1 MAGHTVITTMKN
13 EGAFLLEW
21 VAHHKVLGFDHI
33 VICTN
38 DCADVTRTMAL
49 RLAEMGLARH
59 HATQAWAATSIQR
72 SALKQVRRYPEVTQ
86 ADWLYVCDADE
97 FLVVKLGDGSVQSL
111 VAAARADVEVIP
123 VPWRIFGPDGQR
135 DYRPGRITQQFL
147 RARRAPPPGAIAP
160 VYPKSVFRG
169 LENLHR
175 IGVHQPVPK
184 PGLGRDLVI
193 EAPGGQP
200 PVRQRHPM
208 FVQADY
214 RFAQVNHYCLRS
226 RDSFLVKR
234 ERGRVNHVGQG
245 MDMDYWD
252 RFNVAEEPCD
262 AIRRYDAATEDWM
275 ARLLADPVLGP
286 LHGAAVIW
294 HRMRI
299 AALHASAGHAPV
311 IAATNERMGPCASLA
326 S

>member
-1 MAGHTVITTMKN
+1 MGGYTVITTMKN

-21 VAHHKVLGFDHI
+21 VAHHKAIGFDHV

-49 RLAEMGLARH
+49 RLQDMGLVRH
-59 HATQAWAATSIQR
+59 HATHAWAATSIQR
-72 SALKQVRRYPEVTQ
+72 SALKQVRRYPEVTE
-86 ADWLYVCDADE
+86 ADWIYVCDADE
-97 FLVVKLGDGSVQSL
+97 FLVAKLGDGSVQAL
-111 VAAARADVEVIP
+111 AEAATPGVEVIP

-135 DYRPGRITQQFL
+135 AFRPGRITQQFL
-147 RARRAPPPGAIAP
+147 RARRAPHPITITP
-160 VYPKSVFRG
+160 VYPKSLFRG

-184 PGLGRDLVI
+184 PDLGRDLI
-193 EAPGGQP
+193 TEAPGGQP
-200 PVRQRHPM
+200 SVRQRHPM

-234 ERGRVNHVGQG
+234 DRGRVNHVGQS
-245 MDMDYWD
+245 MDLDYWD
-252 RFNVAEEPCD
+252 RFDLAEVPCD
-262 AIRRYDAATEDWM
+262 AIRRYDAPTEDWL
-275 ARLLADPVLGP
+275 AGLLADPVLGP
-286 LHGAAVIW
+286 LHTAATFW
-294 HRMRI
+294 HRARI
-299 AALHASAGHAPV
+299 AALHASPDHAGI
-311 IAATNERMGPCASLA
+311 IAATDERIDRCAFLA

>member
-1 MAGHTVITTMKN
+1 MAGFTVITTMKN

-21 VAHHKVLGFDHI
+21 VAHHKALGFDAI

-49 RLAEMGLARH
+49 RLQEMGLARH
-59 HATQAWAATSIQR
+59 HATRAWAATSIQR
-72 SALKQVRRYPEVTQ
+72 SALKQVRRYAEVTE

-97 FLVVKLGDGSVQSL
+97 FLVVKFGDGSVQAL
-111 VAAARADVEVIP
+111 VGAASAGVEAIP
-123 VPWRIFGPDGQR
+123 VPWRTFGPDGQR
-135 DYRPGRITQQFL
+135 EYVPGRITQQFL
-147 RARRAPPPGAIAP
+147 RAGRVPDGGAQVP
-160 VYPKSVFRG
+160 VYPKSLFRG

-175 IGVHQPVPK
+175 IGVHQPVPR
-184 PGLGRDLVI
+184 PDLGRTLVT
-193 EAPGGQP
+193 EAPGGVP
-200 PVRQRHPM
+200 FVRQRHPM

-234 ERGRVNHVGQG
+234 ERGRVNHVGQS

-252 RFNVAEEPCD
+252 RFNVAEVPCD
-262 AIRRYDAATEDWM
+262 AIRRYDAATEGW
-275 ARLLADPVLGP
+275 LADLMADQVLGA
-286 LHGAAVIW
+286 LHAQAAGW
-294 HRMRI
+294 HRTRI
-299 AALHASAGHAPV
+299 AALHASADYAPI
-311 IAATNERMGPCASLA
+311 IAATDERLGTCASSA

>member
-1 MAGHTVITTMKN
+1 MAGYTVITTMKN

-21 VAHHKVLGFDHI
+21 VAHHKAIGFDNI

-38 DCADVTRTMAL
+38 DCADATRNMAL
-49 RLAEMGLARH
+49 RLQEMGLVRH
-59 HATQAWAATSIQR
+59 HATRAWAATSIQR
-72 SALKQVRRYPEVTQ
+72 SALKQVRRYGEVTE
-86 ADWLYVCDADE
+86 AEWLYVCDADE
-97 FLVVKLGDGSVQSL
+97 FLVVKLGDGTVQSL
-111 VAAARADVEVIP
+111 VAAASPGVEVIP

-135 DYRPGRITQQFL
+135 DYRAGRITQQFL
-147 RARRAPPPGAIAP
+147 RARRGPHVIAIAP
-160 VYPKSVFRG
+160 VYPKSLFRG

-184 PGLGRDLVI
+184 PDLGRALFT

-245 MDMDYWD
+245 MDIDYWD
-252 RFNVAEEPCD
+252 RFNLAEVPCD
-262 AIRRYDAATEDWM
+262 AIRRYDIATEDWLG
-275 ARLLADPVLGP
+275 RLLTDPVLGQ
-286 LHGAAVIW
+286 LHDNAVNW

-299 AALHASAGHAPV
+299 AALHANRDWAAI
-311 IAATNERMGPCASLA
+311 IAAIDERMGPCASLA